1 MNPLENIYRLKHKHF
16 LFIQKYYKVS
26 ELYENR
32 YMEYQ
37 FQEALRKSRSIKEI
51 VKDICKD
58 ICKDMFKKEP
68 SIL

>member
-1 MNPLENIYRLKHKHF
+1 
-16 LFIQKYYKVS
+16 
-26 ELYENR
+26 
-32 YMEYQ
+32 MEYQ

>member
-1 MNPLENIYRLKHKHF
+1 
-16 LFIQKYYKVS
+16 
-26 ELYENR
+26 
-32 YMEYQ
+32 MEYQ

-58 ICKDMFKKEP
+58 MFKKEP